1 MSPPRADGGPY
12 RVVLADDEPRLLD
25 ALRAL
30 LESTGQIEVIALA
43 ESAGGAEHV
52 AREHEP
58 DAVVLDVHMPG
69 GGLQAAERLRQ
80 LLPELRIVML
90 TADETPAVRAAA
102 SAAGADAVLSK
113 AGDDD
118 IAAAVLGE
126 AERAREGRI
135 TDARAAEEG

>member
-1 MSPPRADGGPY
+1 MSPRGPERTPY

-43 ESAGGAEHV
+43 ESAESAEH
-52 AREHEP
+52 ATREHEP

-80 LLPELRIVML
+80 QLPEVRIVML

-102 SAAGADAVLSK
+102 NAAGADMVLSK

-126 AERAREGRI
+126 AARARGRRI